1 MDSLRSRLAALVGR
15 AVSLTMADGTQLE
28 QCELV
33 SHPRGRRLRTAW
45 IVHGGD
51 DMFVPVEA
59 IADVWEAG
67 GTRRQAA

>member
-1 MDSLRSRLAALVGR
+1 
-15 AVSLTMADGTQLE
+15 MADGTQLE